1 MTRAIFKLLLLLLL
15 VCTVRLQGQVSA
27 NALKSA
33 YLVKIANNFTWEISQ
48 KPIEIGVLSN
58 NHDFYTTL
66 QKYAQ
71 RKNIGGRNINITLLQ
86 STEAMGTYDVLYIGE
101 EKNKN
106 LSDFKKELEGM
117 RTLLFTNFAPNV
129 ESSMINFYLSHD
141 QRIKFKIN
149 TTLLKKHQFEPSN
162 LMLVL
167 GGSENDILSLFEE
180 KDSSIVFER
189 NSALIL
195 KAENSEKEKL
205 LKKIEL
211 RMDSIKKSL
220 QTKNEEIKSKSK
232 EIKNINSELF
242 KQKNRLKKIAKKIH
256 STSQKL
262 EKKESKIKLQE
273 QLINNQSSVFQK
285 QKKEIQL
292 RNNRIKSQDSILEK
306 QENLLSLKEQY
317 LNYAYVFS
325 LVLLGIL
332 LFAVITFLGKQKSNK
347 ELAIRNEKLKK
358 TLETLQ
364 QTQAKLVQ
372 NEKMAS
378 LGMVTAGMA
387 HEINN
392 PMTFVYAGVNILK
405 TEIITYR
412 DIING
417 LIEANNR
424 TSKTIK
430 DTRVSDL
437 LLEYSDTQK
446 SVDQTISD
454 IELGAK
460 RVTDIVNSLQNFS
473 RLNEDDVKTIDMHEA
488 IQSTLKILGSH
499 AKNKKITIAT
509 NIDSS
514 PLNIEC
520 FPASINQVIVNLI
533 SNAIDACPDQDGKI
547 NIKAYI
553 NENICIIKIEDNGCG
568 IEEKN
573 IGKIFD
579 PFFTTKTIG
588 KGTGLGL
595 SISYNI
601 IKKHNGSIAVEN
613 NSNGGACFT
622 LEIPTKHINIENA
635 Q

>member
-1 MTRAIFKLLLLLLL
+1 MTRVLFKLLLLLLL
-15 VCTVRLQGQVSA
+15 VCTVCLQGQISA

-48 KPIEIGVLSN
+48 EPIEIGVLSN
-58 NHDFYTTL
+58 SHDFYATL
-66 QKYAQ
+66 KKYAQ
-71 RKNIGGRNINITLLQ
+71 PKNIGGRDINITLLQ
-86 STEAMGTYDVLYIGE
+86 SPKAMDAFDVLYIGE

-106 LSDFKKELEGM
+106 LSDFKKELEGR
-117 RTLLFTNFAPNV
+117 RTLLITNLAPNV
-129 ESSMINFYLSHD
+129 ESSMINFYFSHD
-141 QRIKFKIN
+141 QKIKFKIN
-149 TTLLKKHQFEPSN
+149 TTLLKRHQFEPSN

-189 NSALIL
+189 NRSL
-195 KAENSEKEKL
+195 KLKTQNSEQEKL
-205 LKKIEL
+205 LKKIEE
-211 RMDSIKKSL
+211 RMDRIKNSL
-220 QTKNEEIKSKSK
+220 IFKNQEIKNKSK
-232 EIKNINSELF
+232 EIKKINTELI
-242 KQKNRLKKIAKKIH
+242 KQKKRLKKIEIKIH

-273 QLINNQSSVFQK
+273 QLISNQSSVFQR
-285 QKKEIQL
+285 QQKEIHS
-292 RNNRIKSQDSILEK
+292 RNNKIKSQGSILEK

-317 LNYAYVFS
+317 LNYAYIFS
-325 LVLLGIL
+325 LALLGIL
-332 LFAVITFLGKQKSNK
+332 LFAVINFLGKQKSNK
-347 ELAIRNEKLKK
+347 ELAIRNEKLKN

-405 TEIITYR
+405 SEITTYR

-417 LIEANNR
+417 LIQKNNKR
-424 TSKTIK
+424 NNTITDTKTA
-430 DTRVSDL
+430 TL
-437 LLEYSDTQK
+437 LSEYSDTQK

-454 IELGAK
+454 IEFGAK

-473 RLNEDDVKTIDMHEA
+473 RLNEDDVKTIDINEA
-488 IQSTLKILGSH
+488 IESTLKILGSH
-499 AKNKKITIAT
+499 AKNKKITIST
-509 NIDSS
+509 NINSS

-520 FPASINQVIVNLI
+520 FPASINQVLVNLI
-533 SNAIDACPDQDGKI
+533 SNSIDACPNKNGEI
-547 NIKAYI
+547 NVKAEI
-553 NENICIIKIEDNGCG
+553 IENICVIKIKDNGCG

-573 IGKIFD
+573 FGKIFD

-588 KGTGLGL
+588 EGTGLGL

-601 IKKHNGSIAVEN
+601 IKKHNGSITVEN
-613 NSNGGACFT
+613 NINKGACFT
-622 LEIPTKHINIENA
+622 LEIPKTHTNIENA
-635 Q
+635 